1 MRGALRL
8 GLLVTVTVVAGCTA
22 EMPMT
27 TDSASSATATSSE
40 SVTTSFNGLPIPAD
54 IAPVSA
60 SNPGPEAGA
69 VLARCQIGDTVLME
83 EVAGMGKV
91 PAAKDLTTFVPLT
104 GREPQLKGSG
114 PAWVVQIHGDVLQRG
129 GEIWTDPTCVVTTND
144 SGYYATG
151 PVKSTATGRVVMP
164 EAPANAP
171 TRGLP
176 PLAP

>member
-1 MRGALRL
+1 
-8 GLLVTVTVVAGCTA
+8 
-22 EMPMT
+22 
-27 TDSASSATATSSE
+27 
-40 SVTTSFNGLPIPAD
+40 
-54 IAPVSA
+54 
-60 SNPGPEAGA
+60 
-69 VLARCQIGDTVLME
+69 ME

-104 GREPQLKGSG
+104 GREPQLKEPG

-129 GEIWTDPTCVVTTND
+129 GEIWTDPTCVVTMND